1 MAIRGVI
8 FDGDGVVFDSEHI
21 TNEGFREVLRN
32 HGVVVTPEETLRY
45 VGIDT
50 LEILRIVEREHGLSI
65 PPEVYIHEREQV
77 YMRLCEERGAPERI
91 AGIGE
96 LLSHLR
102 EEQVPVC
109 IASGG
114 SRPKI
119 AFNLERTGLAEEFA
133 ITVSAQ
139 DVPRGKPA
147 PDIYLEAAR
156 RIGVPISECLVIEDT
171 IPGLMGGKA
180 AGAMVAAIEGS
191 HPRGELLAHT
201 PAVYTDHHALL
212 AALRSG
218 EAGLLLPA
226 VVG

>member
-21 TNEGFREVLRN
+21 TNEGFRIVLRS

-50 LEILRIVEREHGLSI
+50 MEILRIVEREHGLSI
-65 PPEVYIHEREQV
+65 PPDVYIREREEV
-77 YMRLCEERGAPERI
+77 YMRLCEERNAPERI

-96 LLSHLR
+96 LLAHLR
-102 EEQVPVC
+102 EERIPVS

-114 SRPKI
+114 SREKI
-119 AFNLERTGLAEEFA
+119 AFNLQRTGLAQEFA

-156 RIGVPISECLVIEDT
+156 RMAVPITQCLVIEDT
-171 IPGLMGGKA
+171 IPGLQGGKS

-191 HPRGELLAHT
+191 HPREELLAQT
-201 PAVYTDHHALL
+201 AAVYTDHHALL

-218 EAGLLLPA
+218 EAGPIPA
-226 VVG
+226 SVG